1 MMEDSE
7 QSIQMF
13 NDNLTSRETSLV
25 YLEWQKKMCYMTV
38 IDVFRWFISVLNI
51 QMRVWREKK
60 YHEKCLFL

>member
-51 QMRVWREKK
+51 QMRV
-60 YHEKCLFL
+60 